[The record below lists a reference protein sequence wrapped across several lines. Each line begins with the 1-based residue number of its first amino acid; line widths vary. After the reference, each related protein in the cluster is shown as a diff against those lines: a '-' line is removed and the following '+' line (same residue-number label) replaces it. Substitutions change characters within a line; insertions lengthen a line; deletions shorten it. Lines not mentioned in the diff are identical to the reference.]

1 MAKIAPITDLKDYDS
16 LLDKVSAGSPV
27 YLTKNGHGAYSIR
40 DIKDEEELEKTEA
53 MIKLL
58 CELNSG
64 LQSVEKDGW
73 LSEEEIKTKL
83 NNRKLK
89 YL

>member
-1 MAKIAPITDLKDYDS
+1 MANIRPVSDLKDYDS
-16 LLDKVSAGSPV
+16 ILNKVSAGSPV
-27 YLTKNGHGAYSIR
+27 FLTKDGHGAYSIH
-40 DIKDEEELEKTEA
+40 DIKDEEDFEKAEA

-58 CELNSG
+58 CELNAG

-73 LSEEEIKTKL
+73 LSEEEVKAKL
-83 NNRKLK
+83 NKRKQK

>member
-1 MAKIAPITDLKDYDS
+1 MAKIAPITDLKNYDS
-16 LLDKVSAGSPV
+16 LLGKVSAGSPV
-27 YLTKNGHGAYSIR
+27 YLTKDGHGAYSIR
-40 DIKDEEELEKTEA
+40 DIKDEEEFEKTEA

-58 CELNSG
+58 CELNAG

-73 LSEEEIKTKL
+73 LSEEEIKAKL